1 MRKITTPEA
10 LFSVLSSRFEE
21 EGFLTLKD
29 LPSPFAFADMQ
40 KAAERIADAIRHRER
55 IVVIGDYDVDGVT
68 ATTILKRFFDAI
80 EYKIAWLI
88 PNRFEDGYGISV
100 SVLDKIGPC
109 DLIVTVDNG
118 IAALDAAEVCKARG
132 IDLIVTDHHLLPPRL
147 PDAYAIVDPKRND
160 CTFPY
165 DEICGAQ
172 IAWYLV
178 AALKQ
183 TIQASIDLKSLL
195 PFTAIAIVADMM
207 PLKHINRAMTIA
219 GLQVMAKS
227 DLPAFRAYKE
237 FVRKEFFD
245 AEDIGFS
252 LAPLLNSA
260 GRMEDASYAVA
271 FLDAPNI
278 YEARSTL
285 QRLIAFNERRKEIE
299 AEMTRAATESLNEND
314 AVTVVKGKGWHEG
327 VMGIVAARLSR
338 DTKKPCIVLCEEGN
352 GMLKGSGR
360 SYGECDLF
368 SLVDPLRAHLDK
380 FGGHAAAIGIRL
392 EAARLEAFKEAL
404 NRAFEAG
411 AYRTVPTQKE
421 IVGALDFAVIDGALM
436 SVIKRFEPYGVGN
449 RKPLFFT
456 SDVIVRDM
464 RPIGKEGAH
473 LRFVLEHDGI
483 IFPAVRFKSDERYE
497 IGSIVDIVYSVAEN
511 TFRRETSLQLMIEEM
526 RLHDLSNGEI
536 VCRT

>member
-10 LFSVLSSRFEE
+10 LFSLLSSRFEE

-40 KAAERIADAIRHRER
+40 KAVDRIVSAIKRKER
-55 IVVIGDYDVDGVT
+55 IVVIGDYDVDGVV
-68 ATTILKRFFDAI
+68 ATTILKRFFDEI
-80 EYKIAWLI
+80 GYEIAWII

-100 SVLDKIGPC
+100 SVLDKIGAC
-109 DLIVTVDNG
+109 DLVVTVDNG
-118 IAALDAAEVCKARG
+118 ISAVDAAKICKERN

-147 PDAYAIVDPKRND
+147 PDAYAIVDPQRDD

-165 DEICGAQ
+165 KAVCGAQ

-183 TIQASIDLKSLL
+183 AMQASIDLKAML
-195 PFTAIAIVADMM
+195 PFTAIAIIADMM
-207 PLKHINRAMTIA
+207 PLKHINRTMTIA
-219 GLQVMAKS
+219 GLQMMAKS
-227 DLPAFRAYKE
+227 ELPAFRAYKE
-237 FVRKEFFD
+237 YVQKESFD

-260 GRMEDASYAVA
+260 GRMEEAAYAVS

-278 YEARSTL
+278 YEARSAL

-299 AEMTRAATESLNEND
+299 AAMTRDAYEMIKKSD
-314 AVTVVKGKGWHEG
+314 AVTVVKGENWHEG
-327 VMGIVAARLSR
+327 VVGIVAARLS
-338 DTKKPCIVLCEEGN
+338 TLGKKPCIVLCEEEN

-368 SLVDPLRAHLDK
+368 SLVDPLRAYLDK

-392 EAARLEAFKEAL
+392 EAERFDAFKAAI
-404 NRAFEAG
+404 NRAYEKG
-411 AYRTVPTQKE
+411 DYRTVAVQNG
-421 IVGALDFAVIDGALM
+421 IVGELDFATIDFALT

-449 RKPLFFT
+449 PKPLFYT
-456 SDVIVRDM
+456 PKAVVRDI
-464 RPIGKEGAH
+464 RTIGKEGAH
-473 LRFVLEHDGI
+473 LRFVLEHEGN
-483 IFPAVRFKSDERYE
+483 IFPAVRFKSDERFE
-497 IGSIVDIVYSVAEN
+497 IGSEVDIVYSVSEN
-511 TFRRETSLQLMIEEM
+511 IFRGKTSLQLMIEEM
-526 RLHDLSNGEI
+526 RSHRFI
-536 VCRT
+536 